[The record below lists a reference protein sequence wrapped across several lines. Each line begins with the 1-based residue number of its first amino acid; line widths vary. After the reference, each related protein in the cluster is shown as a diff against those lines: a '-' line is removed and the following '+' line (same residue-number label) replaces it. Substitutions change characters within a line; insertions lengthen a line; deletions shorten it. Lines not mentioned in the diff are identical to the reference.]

1 MRIAIPNKG
10 RLQEPVLN
18 ILKDAGFQPLYTDPR
33 ALILPTKS
41 KDVEI
46 VLIRPEDIPWIVET
60 GATEVGIT
68 GHDFVVESGAD
79 VVELLDLG
87 FGKSKLVLAVPKNS
101 GIRDIED
108 LEGKRIATKFVNITK
123 KFLMEKGVN
132 TKIIKISGAAEI
144 MPGLNAADAIVD
156 VMSTGTTLR
165 LHGLEPIVTIL
176 ESSARLIAN
185 RGKLEEAEKIKTM
198 IEGVMRGKEKKLI
211 LMNVPDVSL
220 EKVIGVLPAMAGP
233 TISKIKSEEPMWE
246 VIVAVDESELNDVI
260 MNAKKA
266 GARDILVLNVERLIP

>member
-18 ILKDAGFQPLYTDPR
+18 ILKNAGFQPLYTDPR

-79 VVELLDLG
+79 VVEMLDLG

-101 GIRDIED
+101 GIRSVKD
-108 LEGKRIATKFVNITK
+108 LDGKRVATKFVNITR
-123 KFLMEKGVN
+123 KFLQERGVEA
-132 TKIIKISGAAEI
+132 KIIKISGAAEI
-144 MPGLNAADAIVD
+144 MPGLGAADAIVD

-165 LHGLEPIVTIL
+165 LHGLEPIETIL

-185 RGKLEEAEKIKTM
+185 KNKINEAEKVKTM
-198 IEGVMRGKEKKLI
+198 IEGVMRGKEKKLL
-211 LMNVPDVSL
+211 LMNVPDAFL
-220 EKVIGVLPAMAGP
+220 EEVVKVLPAMGGP
-233 TISKIKSEEPMWE
+233 MISKIKSDTPMWE
-246 VIVAVDESELNDVI
+246 VMVAVDESELNEVI